1 MVCCVTEAM
10 RGGACFLLILC
21 WLGSGAGLHSRP
33 RATSLPFSL
42 SSLVNLRGGLINSR
56 GGRRG
61 QKIALNVIPLTEEII
76 SNKLKAFE
84 RVPSLDRSVDLLNL
98 QKISL
103 DKLFQRTIDNWS
115 SGTDEIRIRGKMVE
129 IKTQSSLLGR
139 SSVSFVMRTLSS
151 ENTFSLLLEVL
162 PQQRQRVRDR
172 GDQSSSP
179 SILIQLT
186 DYSLSSPSTIEV
198 TYAVSA
204 APLLPPS
211 PSDPPPPPSLCL
223 SVCLSIRSLVHTI
236 PRSQSSSPIGSSKVP
251 SSVSEES
258 LTRDRFLEVT
268 RAVSLSSA
276 LLSRRESD
284 SRQ

>member
-211 PSDPPPPPSLCL
+211 PSDPPPLSLCL